1 LKKDLL
7 GVQLLE
13 LGFFEP
19 ETRNPKLETRNPKLE
34 TSNNRA
40 LTVFLMS
47 ESILI
52 VDDERGIRET
62 LSAVLRDEGFH
73 ADAVESG
80 EECLKAIA
88 RRAYGCVL
96 LDVWLPGISG
106 LETLQQMRDA
116 NSDVAV
122 VIISGHGNIE
132 TAVRATKLGAFDFI
146 EKPLSIE
153 KTVLTIRNALRQR
166 QLERAN
172 AEMSA
177 ELKEEYEM
185 VGESVAMR
193 ALRKQ
198 IAVVAPTDGRV
209 LISGESGAG
218 KELVARAIHAQSRR
232 AAAPFIEVNSAA
244 IPEELIESELFGH
257 VKGSFTGATAAKKG
271 KFELADGATLFLDE
285 VSDMSANVQ
294 AKVLR
299 VLEEQRFEPVGSN
312 TPINV
317 DVRVVAA
324 TNKRLDE
331 EIEKGTFRSDLFF
344 RLNVIPFEVPPLR
357 ERVEDVPLLIDHFNR
372 RFAKAYGKKPK
383 VFDAEA
389 IELMQRYS
397 WPGNVREL
405 RNTIERV
412 VILHQNHR
420 VAVTNLPAFGDSEPP
435 ASSYRFPSFK
445 EASDAYHREFIQ
457 RKLDEAEGNV
467 SRAAELMGIDRS
479 HLYRRMRALGISVR
493 GERA

>member
-1 LKKDLL
+1 
-7 GVQLLE
+7 
-13 LGFFEP
+13 
-19 ETRNPKLETRNPKLE
+19 
-34 TSNNRA
+34 
-40 LTVFLMS
+40 MS

-52 VDDERGIRET
+52 VDDERGIRES
-62 LSAVLRDEGFH
+62 LSAVLRDEGFA
-73 ADAVESG
+73 ADAVASG
-80 EECLKAIA
+80 EECLQALS
-88 RRAYGCVL
+88 RRAYACVL
-96 LDVWLPGISG
+96 LDVWLPGITG
-106 LETLQQMRDA
+106 LDTLKQMRESNFD
-116 NSDVAV
+116 SAV
-122 VIISGHGNIE
+122 VIISGHGNVE

-153 KTVLTIRNALRQR
+153 KTVLTVRNALRQR
-166 QLERAN
+166 QLERSN

-177 ELKEEYEM
+177 ELSAEYAM

-232 AAAPFIEVNSAA
+232 AAAPFIEINSAA

-317 DVRVVAA
+317 DVRVIAA
-324 TNKRLDE
+324 TNKRLDD
-331 EIEKGTFRSDLFF
+331 EIEKGTFRADLFF

-357 ERVEDVPLLIDHFNR
+357 ERVEDVPRLVEHFNQ
-372 RFAKAYGKKPK
+372 RFATAYGRKPK
-383 VFDAEA
+383 KFDAEV
-389 IELMQRYS
+389 IEVMQRYS

-412 VILHQNHR
+412 VIMHQNQQ
-420 VAVTNLPAFGDSEPP
+420 VGVKDLPAFGDAEPP

-457 RKLDEAEGNV
+457 RKLDEAEGNIT
-467 SRAAELMGIDRS
+467 RAAELMGIDRS
-479 HLYRRMRALGISVR
+479 HLYRRMRALGITAK
-493 GERA
+493 GDRATTS